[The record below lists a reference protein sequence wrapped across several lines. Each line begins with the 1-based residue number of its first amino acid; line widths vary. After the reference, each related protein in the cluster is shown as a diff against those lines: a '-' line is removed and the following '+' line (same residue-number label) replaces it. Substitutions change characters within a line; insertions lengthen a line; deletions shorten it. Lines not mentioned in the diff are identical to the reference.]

1 MVVYTTNSFNK
12 DISKNKDKKIASK
25 IEQTIGKMETVNAVS
40 ELPEIKK
47 LSGHSHAYRIRIGDY
62 RLGFFLIDN
71 SIRLTIFANRK
82 DIYKYFP

>member
-12 DISKNKDKKIASK
+12 DISKIKDKKIASK

>member
-12 DISKNKDKKIASK
+12 DISKIRDKKITSK
-25 IEQTIGKMETVNAVS
+25 IEQAIRKMESVDAVS
-40 ELPEIKK
+40 ELPGIKK

-62 RLGFFLIDN
+62 RLGFFLVDN